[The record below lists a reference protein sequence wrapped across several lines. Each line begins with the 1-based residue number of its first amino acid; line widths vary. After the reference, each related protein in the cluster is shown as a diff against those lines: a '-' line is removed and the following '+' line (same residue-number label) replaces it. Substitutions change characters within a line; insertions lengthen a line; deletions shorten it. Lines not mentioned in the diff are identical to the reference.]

1 MIPFLGATQRIKELA
16 LCKVYNLFLLS
27 VSKLHIISNEEGTGK
42 SF

>member
-1 MIPFLGATQRIKELA
+1 MIPFLGATKRIKELA
-16 LCKVYNLFLLS
+16 FGKVYNLFLLS

>member
-27 VSKLHIISNEEGTGK
+27 VSKLISNEEGTGK